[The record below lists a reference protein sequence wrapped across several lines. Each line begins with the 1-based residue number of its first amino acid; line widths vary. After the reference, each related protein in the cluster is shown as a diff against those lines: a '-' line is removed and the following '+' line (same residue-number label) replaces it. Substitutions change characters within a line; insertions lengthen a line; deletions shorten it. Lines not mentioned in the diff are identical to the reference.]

1 MLFSLL
7 ISCAD
12 VAETTSSEDVVSV
25 EQFSSDD
32 TFTYQEESTEEETV
46 ELEPAVEYSCAAGIE
61 QWNSCFDQKM
71 PFDLECTDSTFDEL
85 ALIQS
90 LSCDELYSSL
100 RSLPLCDTLG
110 LNCAEDYY
118 GCADAQIDAHD
129 YRQILELSDTR
140 TVRDIEDI
148 ADRIAGLREI
158 FVSYGDLRGAFA
170 SVYSPITDSAVE
182 SVSRGDY
189 EDNDWAEDLI
199 VDFAGR
205 YFDNLRLSMLD
216 MRTTQSWDRYY
227 ELSQMCNVKPLRV
240 AVHGVMVHLVV
251 DLPHTLV
258 AIETEEH
265 MRQDYDDFGMELVG
279 QTQTIVHNLRDDY
292 GMDAAPFFRGF
303 FLGDWIDSLAGD
315 GATTMFAFQTI
326 RSKAWNNGMWLQ
338 DWRAGMA
345 ESEIYAS
352 WRAADGML
360 ATWDIMQ

>member
-12 VAETTSSEDVVSV
+12 VAETTSSENTVPV

-32 TFTYQEESTEEETV
+32 SFTYQEESTEEETV
-46 ELEPAVEYSCAAGIE
+46 ELEPEVEYSCAAGIE

-71 PFDLECTDSTFDEL
+71 PADLECTDSTFDEL

-100 RSLPLCDTLG
+100 RTLPLCDTLG

-118 GCADAQIDAHD
+118 GCADAQIEAHD

-170 SVYSPITDSAVE
+170 SVYSPITNEAVK

-189 EDNDWAEDLI
+189 ENNDWAEDLI
-199 VDFAGR
+199 VDFAAR
-205 YFDNLRLSMLD
+205 YFDNLRYAMLD
-216 MRTTQSWDRYY
+216 MRTTQSWERYY
-227 ELSQMCNVKPLRV
+227 ELAQMCNVKPLRV

-279 QTQTIVHNLRDDY
+279 QTQTIVSNLRDDY

-303 FLGDWIDSLAGD
+303 FLGDWIDSIAGD
-315 GATTMFAFQTI
+315 GATTMFAFHTI
-326 RSKAWNNGMWLQ
+326 RSKAWNI
-338 DWRAGMA
+338 A
-345 ESEIYAS
+345 
-352 WRAADGML
+352 
-360 ATWDIMQ
+360 